1 MPKPDASTEP
11 QDPTAGPG
19 PGGAAA
25 RSHADGGSATSRR
38 AWFPPKADDFEITP
52 EAAMY
57 AGRR

>member
-1 MPKPDASTEP
+1 MPKPDASTKP
-11 QDPTAGPG
+11 QDPTAV

-25 RSHADGGSATSRR
+25 RSRDDGGSAMPRR

>member
-1 MPKPDASTEP
+1 MAHPDASLTP
-11 QDPTAGPG
+11 QDSASTPASTPTDSRGN
-19 PGGAAA
+19 GALP
-25 RSHADGGSATSRR
+25 TSRR

>member
-1 MPKPDASTEP
+1 MAHPDASLMP
-11 QDPTAGPG
+11 QDSTRTPANMTAGSQG
-19 PGGAAA
+19 DGA
-25 RSHADGGSATSRR
+25 SPSSRR

>member
-1 MPKPDASTEP
+1 MPKPDASSKP
-11 QDPTAGPG
+11 QDPTSI

-25 RSHADGGSATSRR
+25 RSRDDSGSATSRR

>member
-1 MPKPDASTEP
+1 MAQPEASRTQEDSMSTPTEP
-11 QDPTAGPG
+11 PAGSQG
-19 PGGAAA
+19 DGA
-25 RSHADGGSATSRR
+25 SLSSRR

>member
-1 MPKPDASTEP
+1 MAHPNASSVP
-11 QDPTAGPG
+11 QDSKNTPASVAAGSG
-19 PGGAAA
+19 SDGASPAP
-25 RSHADGGSATSRR
+25 RR

>member
-1 MPKPDASTEP
+1 MAQPEASRTPE
-11 QDPTAGPG
+11 DSTGTSANTSVGSPG
-19 PGGAAA
+19 DGA
-25 RSHADGGSATSRR
+25 SPVSRR

>member
-1 MPKPDASTEP
+1 MPELDASSKP
-11 QDPTAGPG
+11 QDPTTL

-25 RSHADGGSATSRR
+25 RSRDDGGSTTSRR
-38 AWFPPKADDFEITP
+38 AWFPPEADDFEITP

>member
-1 MPKPDASTEP
+1 MAQSEASRTPENSMSTP
-11 QDPTAGPG
+11 ANPPTDSQGD
-19 PGGAAA
+19 GASLA
-25 RSHADGGSATSRR
+25 SRR

>member
-1 MPKPDASTEP
+1 MAQPEASRTPEEP
-11 QDPTAGPG
+11 TSTPAKTSAGSPG
-19 PGGAAA
+19 DEASLA
-25 RSHADGGSATSRR
+25 SRR